1 MLKLP
6 NKVCH
11 FKRKYFYAGVLE
23 RILRSFFKAAILENI
38 DGKLLQ
44 EVSWRVAMERCHRE
58 VYFNSGQNPKSVEI
72 HMK

>member
-11 FKRKYFYAGVLE
+11 FKRKYFYAGVLG
-23 RILRSFFKAAILENI
+23 RILRSFFKAAILEDI

-58 VYFNSGQNPKSVEI
+58 CTLILDKIQNPWKYI
-72 HMK
+72 